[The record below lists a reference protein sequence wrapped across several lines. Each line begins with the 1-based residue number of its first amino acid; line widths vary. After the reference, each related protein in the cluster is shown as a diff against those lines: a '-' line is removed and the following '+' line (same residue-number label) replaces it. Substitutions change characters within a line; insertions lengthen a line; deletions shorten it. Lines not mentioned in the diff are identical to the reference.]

1 MGCSFKNFLF
11 WISITIPVVF
21 VFVFPEYGLNW
32 LFCGIALVLY
42 CIFALYFEKHESIF
56 WLCTTCSRN
65 LNTDNLHPN
74 LQSEGTIQP
83 SNSLVQTPLI
93 DPSNSLTE
101 QRNNEPRNTENLSSF
116 IQNSLNAASE
126 AFQGLMPNIQAN
138 RETNNQTGEENNRN
152 IPTEVTS
159 NREISE
165 RNENESTAQNRTSTN
180 VIVNLGYFM
189 QNSLN
194 SASQFSQKLME
205 NHGFANRQTDGQ
217 TSEQTE
223 SLPNRID
230 ELTDSLPNTIND
242 LEISDVVINIEPA
255 EPGCL
260 ESAVQQNLLPPS
272 YNEVKDNETDLNF
285 PPPTYSESLRL
296 SQSWII

>member
-1 MGCSFKNFLF
+1 MGCSVKDFLF
-11 WISITIPVVF
+11 WILTTIPVAF
-21 VFVFPEYGLNW
+21 IFVFPEYGLNW
-32 LFCGIALVLY
+32 LFCGISLVLY
-42 CIFALYFEKHESIF
+42 CIFAFYFEKHESIF

-65 LNTDNLHPN
+65 SNTDNLQPN

-83 SNSLVQTPLI
+83 SNSLVQTPII

-101 QRNNEPRNTENLSSF
+101 QRNNEPRNTENLGSF

-126 AFQGLMPNIQAN
+126 TFQTLMPNIQAD
-138 RETNNQTGEENNRN
+138 RETNNQTSEENNRN
-152 IPTEVTS
+152 IPTEVIS
-159 NREISE
+159 NITES
-165 RNENESTAQNRTSTN
+165 NENESIAQNRTSTN

-194 SASQFSQKLME
+194 AASQVSQTLME
-205 NHGFANRQTDGQ
+205 NHGFTNRQTYGQ

-242 LEISDVVINIEPA
+242 LGISDVVINIEPA
-255 EPGCL
+255 EPGGS
-260 ESAVQQNLLPPS
+260 ESAVHQNLLPPS
-272 YNEVKDNETDLNF
+272 YNEVIDNETDLNF
-285 PPPTYSESLRL
+285 PPPTYSDSLRL
-296 SQSWII
+296 SKSWII